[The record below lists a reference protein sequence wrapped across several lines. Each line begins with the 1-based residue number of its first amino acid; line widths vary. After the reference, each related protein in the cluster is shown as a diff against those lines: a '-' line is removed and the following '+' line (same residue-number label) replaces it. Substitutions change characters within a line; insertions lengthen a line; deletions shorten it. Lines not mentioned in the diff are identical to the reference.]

1 MRLLVAVLLG
11 SYVLLASP
19 ASGETTFPYQTTVV
33 SDDVYVRSGPGQNYY
48 PTDKLKRGQEVEV
61 YRHDPGGWCAIRPVD
76 GSFTWV
82 SGRFLKPTEDH
93 LAVVTEEGVSA
104 RVGSRFS
111 DIRDVVQVRLQ
122 KGEVVEI
129 LEGPAQSSRGSEGWF
144 KIAPPSGEFRWVSAK
159 YLSTDYP
166 RDGVRK
172 TPPPE
177 KERPRHDRRTEDAT
191 ADAPSGSSA
200 PTIPAAALA
209 GSESNEAA
217 GESLRTRSS
226 RPRSLTAEEY
236 AAELE
241 RVELELSV
249 MVIEEPA
256 VWSFDSL
263 RERTNLLLDQA
274 QTAVERGRA
283 RLLANKIARFDDI
296 KQRQDA
302 VLAMRSDTDRSSRL
316 LTKLRPPDTDVEKP
330 AAKLQGDGR
339 YDGVGQLTQVVSPK
353 LGAPRYALVDK
364 TSGDV
369 QCYVTPAPGVHLQNY
384 VGREVGIN
392 GTRGYM
398 PEQRASHIMA
408 RHVAPLEGSGTML
421 R

>member
-1 MRLLVAVLLG
+1 MRLLVAVFLAT
-11 SYVLLASP
+11 SALLASP
-19 ASGETTFPYQTTVV
+19 ASGEPQFPYQTTVI

-82 SGRFLKPTEDH
+82 SGRYLKPTEH
-93 LAVVTEEGVSA
+93 NLAVITEEDVSA

-122 KGEVVEI
+122 KGEEVEI
-129 LEGPAQSSRGSEGWF
+129 IEGPPQSSRGGDGWF

-159 YLSTDYP
+159 YLSDEYP

-177 KERPRHDRRTEDAT
+177 NERRPRGHHAEDPM
-191 ADAPSGSSA
+191 ADVPPG
-200 PTIPAAALA
+200 PPMIPAAALA
-209 GSESNEAA
+209 GGESSEA
-217 GESLRTRSS
+217 GESLRTRSQ

-241 RVELELSV
+241 RVDLELSV
-249 MVIEEPA
+249 MVIESPA
-256 VWSFDSL
+256 LWSFDSL
-263 RERTNLLLDQA
+263 HERANLLLDQA

-283 RLLANKIARFDDI
+283 RVLANKIARFDDI
-296 KQRQDA
+296 KQRQDD
-302 VLAMRSDTDRSSRL
+302 VLAMRDDTDRSSRL
-316 LTKLRPPDTDVEKP
+316 LTKLRPPDTDPERP
-330 AAKLQGDGR
+330 AAKPQTDGR
-339 YDGVGQLTQVVSPK
+339 FDGVGQLTQVVSPK
-353 LGAPRYALVDK
+353 RGAPRYALVDK
-364 TSGDV
+364 TTGDV

-384 VGREVGIN
+384 IGREVGVN
-392 GTRGYM
+392 GSRGYIQ
-398 PEQRASHIMA
+398 EQRAGHIMA
-408 RHVAPLEGSGTML
+408 RHVTPLERSGSML